1 MKIEKMLV
9 FDPRLGVII
18 FFKEGFRPL
27 HDHVRIIVALQG
39 ILLEYLL
46 VGINFLRRGVG
57 GLGGLWS
64 TGATG
69 QIERG

>member
-9 FDPRLGVII
+9 FDPGLGVII
-18 FFKEGFRPL
+18 FFIEGFCPL

-46 VGINFLRRGVG
+46 VGINFLRGIG